1 MPHSNF
7 LAILNSWKGSEVT
20 VVNPQSFR
28 RGAITNAIDLET
40 FPARI
45 VQVGE
50 DFVEVAYEAKKKGD
64 LAPVTQYIP
73 FSQIRRLSV
82 WGSENLIHI

>member
-1 MPHSNF
+1 MPQSTF
-7 LAILNSWKGSEVT
+7 LAILSSWKNTEVT

-40 FPARI
+40 FPARL
-45 VQVGE
+45 VHVGE
-50 DFVEVAYEAKKKGD
+50 DYVEVAYEAKKKGEM
-64 LAPVTQYIP
+64 APVTQFIP
-73 FSQIRRLSV
+73 FTQIRRLSV

>member
-1 MPHSNF
+1 MAHASF
-7 LAILNSWKGSEVT
+7 LAILNSWKGTEVT

-40 FPARI
+40 FPAKLM
-45 VQVGE
+45 QVGE
-50 DFVEVAYEAKKKGD
+50 DYVEVLYEAKKKGEM
-64 LAPVTQYIP
+64 APVTQFIP
-73 FSQIRRLSV
+73 LTQIRRLSV